1 MKAHARWQ
9 KRISGGKISLS
20 DGDLA
25 QSRADR
31 KLAGKLE

>member
-9 KRISGGKISLS
+9 KRIAGGKLS
-20 DGDLA
+20 RSDATLA

-31 KLAGKLE
+31 ALIGKPK